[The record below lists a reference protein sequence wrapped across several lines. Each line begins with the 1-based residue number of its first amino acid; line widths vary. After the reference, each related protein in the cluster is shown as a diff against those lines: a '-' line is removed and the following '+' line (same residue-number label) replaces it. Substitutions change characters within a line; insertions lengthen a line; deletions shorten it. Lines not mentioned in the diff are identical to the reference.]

1 MNNREEDIFEMD
13 DESIMSGASFSS
25 SSSFM
30 SGSPKQAVRLVELG
44 PRMRISLMLVESG
57 LYQGEFLFNEQTK
70 EEEKDTL
77 KQRVTEKKL
86 QAAEIEQSKIDE
98 KKNEE
103 LEKEYKE
110 QQREEARARENR
122 RKEKKERASKAE
134 KEKAEATKKMKGKVI
149 RKKSSN

>member
-1 MNNREEDIFEMD
+1 MNSRDDDIFEMD
-13 DESIMSGASFSS
+13 DESVLSGASLSTSS
-25 SSSFM
+25 SMSS
-30 SGSPKQAVRLVELG
+30 SPKQAVRLVELG

-70 EEEKDTL
+70 EEEKDTM

-86 QAAEIEQSKIDE
+86 QAAEVEQAKIDE

-134 KEKAEATKKMKGKVI
+134 KEKTEATKKMKGKVI
-149 RKKSSN
+149 RKKGSN